1 MAVEKVIKLKVEN
14 GEAILNVQ
22 ELNKALA
29 DTNKQT
35 DGLKDTMANA
45 TEAIDKY
52 TGGAASGFKAMVG
65 GVKSFVMG
73 MQTVKGALISTG
85 LGAFVVVLGSLF
97 AYFTQTSRGA
107 DKLAEVM
114 GGLGAAVKVVI
125 DRLVGFGEGMVKI
138 LSGDFKGGV
147 DAIKDS
153 FKGLGDEIARET
165 KQGQA
170 LARQL
175 DDIEDRERDLIKMRA
190 EANREIAKARIIA
203 DDETK
208 SIGERQKAV
217 RKAFELENNVAKAE
231 QKNAQSYVNYLKERI
246 KLGESTD
253 EDLLKLSES
262 EARVNEL
269 RTESLRRQRRL
280 ETELKGLSTEAK
292 AAAEEEA
299 KAITEREAKATE
311 LGNERIK
318 VEKEVAEIEKKAAD
332 ARKLQQGQNVS
343 AYNDMLNQMRSAG
356 GTAQEQE
363 LAAAEQQY
371 LALTTL
377 AIKAGKSGVEATQIY
392 EAKKREIKKKYSD
405 EDRANELAN
414 AAASVQLAGQ
424 AFGALAQLS
433 EALGKNNEKNAEKT
447 FKITKA
453 LRIGEAIAST
463 AAAIMMQFAVPQD
476 ALTGANFVKA
486 GIVAVT
492 GAAQIATIA
501 SAKFQPSG
509 GGNPPTASTPSIP
522 TSGPS
527 AQPMTPNISFN
538 NTENQL
544 AGMLG
549 RPMRAYV
556 INQDITNANQL
567 ERRIRS
573 SATIGG

>member
-22 ELNKALA
+22 ELNKALG
-29 DTNKQT
+29 DTNKQA
-35 DGLKDTMANA
+35 DGLSSTMANA

-52 TGGAASGFKAMVG
+52 TGGAASGFKALVG
-65 GVKSFVMG
+65 GVKSFVVG
-73 MQTVKGALISTG
+73 MNTVKGALISTG

-107 DKLAEVM
+107 DEFAKIM
-114 GGLGAAVKVVI
+114 GGVGAAVKVVI
-125 DRLVGFGEGMVKI
+125 DRFVVLGEGLVKFFT
-138 LSGDFKGGV
+138 GDFKGAV
-147 DAIKDS
+147 DSVKNA
-153 FKGLGDEIARET
+153 FKGLGDEIVNET
-165 KQGQA
+165 KKGAA
-170 LARQL
+170 LAEQL
-175 DDIEDRERDLIKMRA
+175 DNIEDRERDLIKMRA

-208 SIGERQKAV
+208 SLGEREKAV
-217 RKAFELENNVAKAE
+217 RKAFDLENKVAKAE
-231 QKNAQSYVNYLKERI
+231 QANAQAYVKYLKE
-246 KLGESTD
+246 KKALGESTD
-253 EDLLKLSES
+253 EDLLKQAEA

-280 ETELKGLSTEAK
+280 ETELKGLRTEAK
-292 AAAEEEA
+292 TAAEEEV
-299 KAITEREAKATE
+299 KAIEEREKKAYDAAT
-311 LGNERIK
+311 ERIK

-332 ARKLQQGQNVS
+332 ARKLAQGQNIS
-343 AYNDMLNQMRSAG
+343 AYNDMLTQMRNAG

-377 AIKAGKSGVEATQIY
+377 AIKAGKSGVEATQLY
-392 EAKKREIKKKYSD
+392 ESKKREIKEKYAKQ
-405 EDRANELAN
+405 DRANELAN

-486 GIVAVT
+486 GIVAAT
-492 GAAQIATIA
+492 GVAQIATIA

-509 GGNPPTASTPSIP
+509 GVQGSTSAPSIP
-522 TSGPS
+522 TSSPS
-527 AQPMTPNISFN
+527 AQPMTPNISFS

>member
-22 ELNKALA
+22 ELNKALS

-35 DGLKDTMANA
+35 DGLNATMANA

-52 TGGAASGFKAMVG
+52 TGGAASGFKAMLG
-65 GVKSFVMG
+65 GVKSFVVG
-73 MQTVKGALISTG
+73 MKTVKGALISTG
-85 LGAFVVVLGSLF
+85 IGAFVVVLGSLF

-125 DRLVGFGEGMVKI
+125 DRFVTLGESVVKFF
-138 LSGDFKGGV
+138 SGDFKGAVQG
-147 DAIKDS
+147 IKDA
-153 FKGLGDEIARET
+153 FKGLGDEIAKET
-165 KQGQA
+165 KQGA
-170 LARQL
+170 DLAKQL
-175 DDIEDRERDLIKMRA
+175 DAIEDRERDLIKMRA
-190 EANREIAKARIIA
+190 TANREIAKARIIA

-208 SIGERQKAV
+208 SIEERQKAV
-217 RKAFELENNVAKAE
+217 RKAFDLENNVAKAE
-231 QKNAQSYVNYLKERI
+231 QANAQAYVKYLKEKKR
-246 KLGESTD
+246 LGETND
-253 EDLLKLSES
+253 QDLLALA
-262 EARVNEL
+262 EAEAKVNEL
-269 RTESLRRQRRL
+269 RTESLRRQKRL
-280 ETELKGLSTEAK
+280 EGELKQLKGEST

-299 KAITEREAKATE
+299 KAIEEREKKAYEAAT
-311 LGNERIK
+311 ERIK
-318 VEKEVAEIEKKAAD
+318 VEREVAEIEKKAAN
-332 ARKLQQGQNVS
+332 AKKLLQSQNVA
-343 AYNDMLNQMRSAG
+343 AYNAMLAQMNGSL

-363 LAAAEQQY
+363 LAATEQQY
-371 LALTTL
+371 MQLLDL
-377 AIKAGKSGVEATQIY
+377 AIKAGKGTAEATAFY
-392 EAKKREIKKKYSD
+392 EDKKKQIKKKYAD

-433 EALGKNNEKNAEKT
+433 EALGKDNEKNAQKT

-463 AAAIMMQFAVPQD
+463 AAAIMTQFAVPQD

-501 SAKFQPSG
+501 STKFQPSG
-509 GGNPPTASTPSIP
+509 GGGGNKPSSPSIP
-522 TSGPS
+522 TAGAS

>member
-22 ELNKALA
+22 ELNKALS

-35 DGLKDTMANA
+35 NALNTTMDAA
-45 TEAIDKY
+45 TGAIDKF
-52 TGGAASGFKAMVG
+52 TGGAASGFKAAFG
-65 GVKSFVMG
+65 GVKSFIG
-73 MQTVKGALISTG
+73 GLKGVKIAVIATG
-85 LGAFVVVLGSLF
+85 LGALVVILGSLF

-107 DKLAEVM
+107 DQMAKIM

-125 DRLVGFGEGMVKI
+125 DRVIGLGDSLVKLF
-138 LSGDFKGGV
+138 SGDFKGAVEGV
-147 DAIKDS
+147 SNA

-165 KQGQA
+165 KQGAA
-170 LARQL
+170 LADQL
-175 DDIEDRERDLIKMRA
+175 DAIEDRERTLITMRA
-190 EANREIAKARIIA
+190 NANREIAKARIIA

-208 SIGERQKAV
+208 SIEERQKAV
-217 RKAFELENNVAKAE
+217 RKAFDLENNVAKAE
-231 QKNAQSYVNYLKERI
+231 QKNAQAYVKYLKDR
-246 KLGESTD
+246 KALGETTD
-253 EDLLKLSES
+253 EDLLALA
-262 EARVNEL
+262 EAEAKVNEL
-269 RTESLRRQRRL
+269 RTESLRRQKKL

-292 AAAEEEA
+292 AAAVEEA

-311 LGNERIK
+311 LANERIK
-318 VEKEVAEIEKKAAD
+318 VEKEVAEIERKTAD
-332 ARKLQQGQNVS
+332 ARKIQQGQNIS
-343 AYNDMLNQMRSAG
+343 AYNDMLTQMRSAG
-356 GTAQEQE
+356 GTAEQQE

-377 AIKAGKSGVEATQIY
+377 AIKAGKSTVEATQLY
-392 EAKKREIKKKYSD
+392 EAKKREIKKKYAD

-433 EALGKNNEKNAEKT
+433 EALGKDNEKNAQKT

-486 GIVAVT
+486 GIVAAT

-501 SAKFQPSG
+501 STKFQPSG
-509 GGNPPTASTPSIP
+509 GGGGNKPSSPSIP
-522 TSGPS
+522 TAGAS

>member
-22 ELNKALA
+22 ELNKALS

-35 DGLKDTMANA
+35 NALNTTMDAA
-45 TEAIDKY
+45 TGAIDKF
-52 TGGAASGFKAMVG
+52 TGGAASGFKSAVG
-65 GVKSFVMG
+65 GVKSFIG
-73 MQTVKGALISTG
+73 GLKGVKIAVIATG
-85 LGAFVVVLGSLF
+85 LGALVVVLGSLF

-107 DKLAEVM
+107 DQMAKIM

-125 DRLVGFGEGMVKI
+125 DRFVTLGESVVKFF
-138 LSGDFKGGV
+138 SGDFKGAVQG
-147 DAIKDS
+147 IKDA
-153 FKGLGDEIARET
+153 FKGLGDEIVNET
-165 KQGQA
+165 KKGAA
-170 LARQL
+170 LADQL
-175 DDIEDRERDLIKMRA
+175 DAIEDRERDLIKMRA

-217 RKAFELENNVAKAE
+217 RKAFELENKVAKAE
-231 QKNAQSYVNYLKERI
+231 QANAQAYVKYLKER
-246 KLGESTD
+246 KALGETTD
-253 EDLLKLSES
+253 EDLLALA
-262 EARVNEL
+262 EAEAKVNEL

-292 AAAEEEA
+292 AAAEEES
-299 KAITEREAKATE
+299 KALTERQTKANE
-311 LGNERIK
+311 LANERIK
-318 VEKEVAEIEKKAAD
+318 VEKEVAEIERKAAE
-332 ARKLQQGQNVS
+332 ARKITQGQNVL
-343 AYNDMLNQMRSAG
+343 AYNDMLAQMRNAG

-377 AIKAGKSGVEATQIY
+377 AIKAGKSTVEATQIY
-392 EAKKREIKKKYSD
+392 ESKKREIKEKYAKQ
-405 EDRANELAN
+405 DRENELAN

-486 GIVAVT
+486 GIVAAT

-509 GGNPPTASTPSIP
+509 GVQGSTSAPSIP
-522 TSGPS
+522 TSSPS

-544 AGMLG
+544 AGLLG